1 MLGKGVARL
10 LVVTLVAFGTWSP
23 FLCDFGFVFG
33 GCVMLVA
40 SFNMFVVEFKHVRSV
55 LTSCSLRG
63 EALWLCIH
71 KKVEW

>member
-40 SFNMFVVEFKHVRSV
+40 SFNMFVVGFKHVSYECVEELFIAGRS
-55 LTSCSLRG
+55 SLVM
-63 EALWLCIH
+63 H
-71 KKVEW
+71 T